1 MLICGCRA
9 GTRPSVRVK
18 VEQLP
23 NFAGTLLC
31 FLFVDGLTLHPV
43 CLEQHRSDDFSGFS
57 VGHIW
62 FSGVASP
69 SHSIRS
75 RSRSNFFPSDSL
87 LTDRMNVS
95 LCCCFFFSDASS
107 TRRLSVSP
115 LMLQAGLVASFSLS
129 SFMNDPP
136 PSLFTP
142 SSALSG
148 ASGAHALQPSPWQ
161 PPFDGRRADF
171 STAARLTLQRTLTAT
186 TLQRPS

>member
-9 GTRPSVRVK
+9 GTRPSVRVRAA
-18 VEQLP
+18 QLP

-31 FLFVDGLTLHPV
+31 LLFVDGLTLHPV
-43 CLEQHRSDDFSGFS
+43 GPEQHRSLTPFRASFFRLLSRTYLVFGGRFPKSFDS
-57 VGHIW
+57 VK
-62 FSGVASP
+62 
-69 SHSIRS
+69 RS
-75 RSRSNFFPSDSL
+75 SNFFPSDSL

-95 LCCCFFFSDASS
+95 LCCFVFFFSDASS
-107 TRRLSVSP
+107 ARRLSVSP

-148 ASGAHALQPSPWQ
+148 ASGAPAWQPSPWQ
-161 PPFDGRRADF
+161 PPLRRQ
-171 STAARLTLQRTLTAT
+171 TC
-186 TLQRPS
+186 